1 METTNMNDIDFIY
14 EDSERGITI
23 LVRTIEHNTEYRT
36 AIKVGSI
43 IYSCDWIRSQ
53 ETYSNRIE
61 AIIHTLN
68 KLYHDIGEKDITYYK
83 DLIYTIADALDEAKK
98 LRFQQLNLF
107 DDGSSRKTYRISK
120 QVPKPSRREDKHRV
134 SIYD

>member
-1 METTNMNDIDFIY
+1 MNKDIDFIY

-43 IYSCDWIRSQ
+43 IYSYDWIRNQ
-53 ETYSNRIE
+53 ETYNNRVE
-61 AIIHTLN
+61 AIVHTIN
-68 KLYHDIGEKDITYYK
+68 KLYQEVCEKDIVYYQE
-83 DLIYTIADALDEAKK
+83 LINTLADALKEAKK
-98 LRFQQLNLF
+98 LRFEQLNLF
-107 DDGSSRKTYRISK
+107 ENGSSRKTYRVSK
-120 QVPKPSRREDKHRV
+120 PIPKPSRREDKHRV

>member
-1 METTNMNDIDFIY
+1 MNDIDFIY

-23 LVRTIEHNTEYRT
+23 LVRTIKNNTEYR
-36 AIKVGSI
+36 ASVKVCSI
-43 IYSCDWIRSQ
+43 VYNYDWIRHNELYNNQ
-53 ETYSNRIE
+53 IE

-107 DDGSSRKTYRISK
+107 ENGCSRKTYRISK
-120 QVPKPSRREDKHRV
+120 QVPKPSRRENKHRI

>member
-1 METTNMNDIDFIY
+1 MNDIDFIY

-23 LVRTIEHNTEYRT
+23 LVRTIEHNTDYRT

-43 IYSCDWIRSQ
+43 IYSCDWMRNQ
-53 ETYSNRIE
+53 ETYSNRVE
-61 AIIHTLN
+61 AIVHTIN
-68 KLYHDIGEKDITYYK
+68 KLYQEFCEKDIVCYQE
-83 DLIYTIADALDEAKK
+83 LINTLADALKEAKK

-107 DDGSSRKTYRISK
+107 ENGSSRKTYRVSK
-120 QVPKPSRREDKHRV
+120 SIPKPSRRKNKSDI

>member
-1 METTNMNDIDFIY
+1 MNDIDFIY

-23 LVRTIEHNTEYRT
+23 LVRTTIEHITEYRT

-43 IYSCDWIRSQ
+43 IYSCDWMINK
-53 ETYSNRIE
+53 ETYSNRVE
-61 AIIHTLN
+61 AIVNTIN
-68 KLYHDIGEKDITYYK
+68 KLYQQFCEKDIVYYQ
-83 DLIYTIADALDEAKK
+83 DLINTLADALKEAKK
-98 LRFQQLNLF
+98 LRFEQLNLF
-107 DDGSSRKTYRISK
+107 DNESTRKTYRISK